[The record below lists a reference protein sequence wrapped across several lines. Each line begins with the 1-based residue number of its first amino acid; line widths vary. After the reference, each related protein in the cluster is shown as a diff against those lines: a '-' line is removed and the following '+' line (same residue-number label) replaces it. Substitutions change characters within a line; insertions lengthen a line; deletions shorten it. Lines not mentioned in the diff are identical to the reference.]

1 MMTPI
6 LVPTLDELAVEFERA
21 SAAERAA
28 NALCVAS
35 GEGKAEGFAYD
46 DACRALGEVCR
57 QIAELPAQTMAHVQL
72 KARAL
77 AWYAFPDGQEPGTI
91 DERLAFQLVRALVD
105 GLPGA
110 GQ

>member
-46 DACRALGEVCR
+46 EACGALGEVCR
-57 QIAELPAQTMAHVQL
+57 QIAELPAPTMAHVQL

-77 AWYAFPDGQEPGTI
+77 AWYAFPDGQEPATI

-105 GLPGA
+105 GLPEA

>member
-1 MMTPI
+1 MTPI

-21 SAAERAA
+21 SDAERAA

-35 GEGKAEGFAYD
+35 GEGAAEGLAYD
-46 DACRALGEVCR
+46 EACGALGAVCG
-57 QIAELPAQTMAHVQL
+57 QIAELPAQTLAHVRL

-77 AWYAFPDGQEPGTI
+77 AWYAFPDGQEPVTI

-110 GQ
+110 RQ

>member
-1 MMTPI
+1 MTPI

-35 GEGKAEGFAYD
+35 GEGRAEGFAYD
-46 DACRALGEVCR
+46 EACSALGEVCQ
-57 QIAELPAQTMAHVQL
+57 QIAELPAQTMAHVRL

-77 AWYAFPDGQEPGTI
+77 AWQSFPDGQEPAPV

-105 GLPGA
+105 GLPGD

>member
-1 MMTPI
+1 MTPI

-35 GEGKAEGFAYD
+35 GEGEAEGWAYD
-46 DACRALGEVCR
+46 EFCGALCEVTR
-57 QIAELPAQTMAHVQL
+57 QIAELPAQTMSHVRL

-77 AWYAFPDGQEPGTI
+77 DWHAFADGQEPAST

-105 GLPGA
+105 GFPGDA
-110 GQ
+110 L